1 MNERSDAARNRARVL
16 EAAARLF
23 AAEGVDAVSMEEVA
37 RAAGVGKGTLYR
49 RYADKG
55 ELSAALIDADARALQ
70 AEILAGLPSAGAGAS
85 ARCRVEHLLDLL
97 CSFVDRHAS
106 LVAVAR
112 RRADGLET
120 PGYQW
125 MRQALRAWLRQAE
138 LAGELREDA
147 DIEYL
152 ADALLAPL
160 TPDIWRHQRLGL
172 GMSSERL
179 AAGVRT
185 LVPWREKSG
194 PDGR

>member
-1 MNERSDAARNRARVL
+1 MSERVDAARNRARVL
-16 EAAARLF
+16 DAAARLF

-55 ELSAALIDADARALQ
+55 ELSAALIDADARSLQ
-70 AEILAGLPSAGAGAS
+70 AEVLAGLPSAGPGATT
-85 ARCRVEHLLDLL
+85 RDRLEQLLLLL
-97 CSFVDRHAS
+97 CGFVDRHAA

-112 RRADGLET
+112 RRSDGLET

-125 MRQALRAWLRQAE
+125 MRMALRAWLRQAE
-138 LAGELREDA
+138 QAGELTDGA

-160 TPDIWRHQRLGL
+160 TPDIWLHQRIAL
-172 GMSSERL
+172 GMSHERL
-179 AAGVRT
+179 ADGLMT
-185 LVPWREKSG
+185 LVPWRA
-194 PDGR
+194 R